1 VTEKTIK
8 APIEAEGDTIDEA
21 IAGALAELGVAREE
35 ARVEILSDSRRGL
48 LGFGGQRARVRVS
61 LRKTENEATS
71 AAAAGSPPATRSVP
85 AAEADGSKGPAIVA
99 TILELMDFPA
109 TLVTEPRAE
118 GGVAIRIESEHGGL
132 LIGKHGQTLDSLE
145 YLVNRLV
152 GRDDEGGHVVLDTE
166 NYRERRKASLE
177 QMARS
182 LAERAKKRGRPE
194 TLVPMS
200 ARDRRIVHL
209 ALQADSAVTTKSLGE
224 GHLRRVVISPTG
236 GRTRDRN
243 GDSRSPR
250 P

>member
-1 VTEKTIK
+1 MK
-8 APIEAEGDTIDEA
+8 APIEVEGDTIDEA
-21 IAGALAELGVAREE
+21 IAEALAKLGVTRDE
-35 ARVEILSDSRRGL
+35 ARVEILNDSKRGL

-61 LRKTENEATS
+61 LRKTSSEATD
-71 AAAAGSPPATRSVP
+71 AAPAVPPATPRLG
-85 AAEADGSKGPAIVA
+85 AAQPDGSKATATVA
-99 TILELMDFPA
+99 MILELMDFPA
-109 TLVTEPRAE
+109 TLETAPRAE

-152 GRDDEGGHVVLDTE
+152 GRDDDGGHVVIDTE
-166 NYRERRKASLE
+166 NYRERRRASLE

-209 ALQADSAVTTKSLGE
+209 TLQADSAVTTKSLGE
-224 GHLRRVVISPTG
+224 GHLRRVVISPAG
-236 GRTRDRN
+236 GRPRDRN
-243 GDSRSPR
+243 GGASSSRS
-250 P
+250 